1 MSYKIAGIDWGY
13 SYTKIYMDGK
23 TYIFPSVIGLGCEI
37 SFQMN
42 RRQAIDNISVITDQY
57 YFIGNLALEQSKIF
71 FHSLRQ
77 DRFDDPATD
86 ALIKAA
92 LGLIMKEDGELRIV
106 TGLPP
111 KFYATHKD
119 KLVKALKKTHTFIY
133 NGNFRTIHVTHVQV
147 VPQLVGTMLDLVYDD
162 NLNIKDE
169 TFAKET
175 IGVIDP
181 GFGTTDLGVFAKLH
195 YKEEMKDSI
204 RYNMNEVVTL
214 VRHTLYNQYGVELD
228 DSLSTDRIVRS
239 GILPYGE
246 KNIDVSPIVEWAKKT
261 VAHAIVNHVQNVWI
275 NKWAIHRIVLT
286 GGGGEALYPF
296 ISPLLDVVKPD
307 DAQFANVRGYYKK
320 AMKAW
325 G

>member
-1 MSYKIAGIDWGY
+1 MH
-13 SYTKIYMDGK
+13 
-23 TYIFPSVIGLGCEI
+23 
-37 SFQMN
+37 
-42 RRQAIDNISVITDQY
+42 RRQSIDNINVVTDQH

-86 ALIKAA
+86 ALIKAT
-92 LGLIMKEDGELRIV
+92 LGFIMNGDGELRIV

-111 KFYATHKD
+111 KFYVSHKN
-119 KLVKALKKTHTFIY
+119 KLVKALKKPHTFIY
-133 NGNFRTIHVTHVQV
+133 NGELRIIHVTHVQV

-162 NLNIKDE
+162 DLNIKDE
-169 TFAKET
+169 TFARET

-214 VRHTLYNQYGVELD
+214 VRQTLYNQYGVERD
-228 DSLSTDRIVRS
+228 DSLSTDMIVRS
-239 GILPYGE
+239 GILPYEG
-246 KNIDVSPIVEWAKKT
+246 KNIDINPIVDWAKKT
-261 VAHAIVNHVQNVWI
+261 VAHAIANHVQNVWI

-286 GGGGEALYPF
+286 GEVEKHC
-296 ISPLLDVVKPD
+296 IHSSHLL
-307 DAQFANVRGYYKK
+307 
-320 AMKAW
+320 
-325 G
+325 